1 MLRRIIAVLVIGGFC
16 CTLTA
21 CCGCNPDPPVTK
33 DASSNPVEDAKKN
46 GSEFSGK
53 QVEQII
59 NQRALKRASIR
70 PTTIPQIESPNRRGS
85 RE

>member
-21 CCGCNPDPPVTK
+21 CCGGNPDPPVTK

-53 QVEQII
+53 QVE
-59 NQRALKRASIR
+59 
-70 PTTIPQIESPNRRGS
+70 
-85 RE
+85 